1 MFSSRDKVIMEEKG
15 IIMKKNGPL
24 SSFYGPASGA
34 VHKVARKK
42 PDAEERGLATV
53 S

>member
-1 MFSSRDKVIMEEKG
+1 MEEKG

-34 VHKVARKK
+34 VHKLQGRSLMLRSGAW
-42 PDAEERGLATV
+42 LQ
-53 S
+53 

>member
-1 MFSSRDKVIMEEKG
+1 MEEKG
-15 IIMKKNGPL
+15 IRMKNNGPL

-42 PDAEERGLATV
+42 HDAEERGLATV
-53 S
+53 SWGRNQTY